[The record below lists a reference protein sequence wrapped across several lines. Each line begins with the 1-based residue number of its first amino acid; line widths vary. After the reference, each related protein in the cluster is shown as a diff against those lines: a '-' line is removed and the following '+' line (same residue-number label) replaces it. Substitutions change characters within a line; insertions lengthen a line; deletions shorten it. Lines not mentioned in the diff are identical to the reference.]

1 MAMGFF
7 SVPWVSDRGSGNLWF
22 PLLRAG
28 KCRRHVWHRRWSMC
42 MATDGNQSSSVWNRL
57 RFMNSSVSDFNGR
70 LITRK
75 CLFVSNSMIDDRYFT
90 PKWCFVSNSMN
101 DDWIFTLESLFVSNS
116 TVFDEIF
123 TPRFRFVSD
132 LMMLL
137 SNVVLWVVFGSV
149 FLFFWVFWAF
159 WVLFVFCLAYLGMGG
174 SEIRS
179 WGLTHEVS
187 TGGLEK
193 EKTKPNQAGPLLLVV
208 SKRGNSPGMS
218 SEFGFPSF

>member
-42 MATDGNQSSSVWNRL
+42 MATDGNQSSGVWNRL

-90 PKWCFVSNSMN
+90 PKCCFVSNVMNDDWFFTLNWCFVSNLMN
-101 DDWIFTLESLFVSNS
+101 DDWFFALGWC
-116 TVFDEIF
+116 
-123 TPRFRFVSD
+123 FVSD
-132 LMMLL
+132 LMIFLW
-137 SNVVLWVVFGSV
+137 NVVVWVIFGLFSCFGCFWCFAHWCPMCR
-149 FLFFWVFWAF
+149 FLGV
-159 WVLFVFCLAYLGMGG
+159 GMGV
-174 SEIRS
+174 
-179 WGLTHEVS
+179 W
-187 TGGLEK
+187 
-193 EKTKPNQAGPLLLVV
+193 
-208 SKRGNSPGMS
+208 
-218 SEFGFPSF
+218 